1 MKTRQTP
8 SFALT
13 RSAILLSLA
22 TCLTLPQLASAAP
35 ILPAP
40 DRASSNPG
48 AELNRAREYME
59 RQRVLRQ
66 IQEDQASRKE
76 KVQGAEDKPF
86 DADAKGITFE
96 LKKVTFVPA
105 SSSVLPQEDL
115 DRVMA
120 PYMNRKVTLD
130 DLYALVED
138 INKLYAEKGFATCRA
153 VLPPQRIHAGEVQIK
168 LLEGKVGNIT
178 IQGNEHTRESY
189 IRDRVSLQTGEVAN
203 IQELNKELRRFNGS
217 NDAQMRIMMKA
228 GEEAGTTDYDI
239 QLIEPEKNQTISL
252 YVDNA
257 GYENNGRWRAG
268 LLYSNRSLTGHRDHL
283 NINYL
288 HSEGSDIFGGAYSLP
303 INTYGTR
310 LDVNYSANSTEVVN
324 GWMDKLG
331 VKGHASSYG
340 AALRHPLIVDEDIRV
355 ETGLEWQHQESMTSL
370 FVKTSNRQKWIDDRT
385 TRIVPYVSFTHYGDN
400 TVLYHRHGV
409 NFGHYKNIDG
419 DTKDYEIYNL
429 DGLFYWKFG
438 DGQMIQTRLTGQE
451 AFTNYLSSAEKFY
464 LGGVS
469 SVRGY
474 EESLISGD
482 SGLSGSVEY
491 SHPLTSWVNGL
502 SAYAF
507 LDAGTVWGD
516 SAYGDKTLVGAG
528 FGFRYSLKNWLNVD
542 IGMGVPLKRTIND
555 DQQDQAR
562 LHFMLSATY

>member
-1 MKTRQTP
+1 
-8 SFALT
+8 
-13 RSAILLSLA
+13 
-22 TCLTLPQLASAAP
+22 
-35 ILPAP
+35 
-40 DRASSNPG
+40 
-48 AELNRAREYME
+48 
-59 RQRVLRQ
+59 
-66 IQEDQASRKE
+66 
-76 KVQGAEDKPF
+76 
-86 DADAKGITFE
+86 
-96 LKKVTFVPA
+96 
-105 SSSVLPQEDL
+105 
-115 DRVMA
+115 
-120 PYMNRKVTLD
+120 
-130 DLYALVED
+130 
-138 INKLYAEKGFATCRA
+138 
-153 VLPPQRIHAGEVQIK
+153 
-168 LLEGKVGNIT
+168 
-178 IQGNEHTRESY
+178 
-189 IRDRVSLQTGEVAN
+189 
-203 IQELNKELRRFNGS
+203 
-217 NDAQMRIMMKA
+217 
-228 GEEAGTTDYDI
+228 
-239 QLIEPEKNQTISL
+239 
-252 YVDNA
+252 
-257 GYENNGRWRAG
+257 
-268 LLYSNRSLTGHRDHL
+268 
-283 NINYL
+283 
-288 HSEGSDIFGGAYSLP
+288 
-303 INTYGTR
+303 
-310 LDVNYSANSTEVVN
+310 LDVNYSANSTEVVD
-324 GWMDKLG
+324 GWLDKLG

-385 TRIVPYVSFTHYGDN
+385 TRIVPYVSFTHYGEN

-502 SAYAF
+502 SANAI